1 MGSWVFRFNFDTY
14 DFDDEVPL
22 YNKPMKIQKQSHKLK
37 TGEWVVILD
46 CEGKWM
52 YVESI
57 TKGKKKRGWLNP
69 TMQCGNPVSVDA
81 PNVPVISI
89 PE

>member
-1 MGSWVFRFNFDTY
+1 MILMMKF
-14 DFDDEVPL
+14 L
-22 YNKPMKIQKQSHKLK
+22 CIKKPHEDSKTVAKLK

-46 CEGKWM
+46 CEEKWM

-69 TMQCGNPVSVDA
+69 TMQCGNPVGVDA